1 MTETTK
7 TQTTK
12 SYSPCYCGCGFLAG
26 GKYKQGHDAKHVSNL
41 LQGIVEGRLYLA
53 QAQDTLPSWKLQA
66 KLAAAVTRRT
76 GLRCDECGAPASTDR
91 LLFHDEATGLATCDG
106 CQAAQADDTE
116 SATEVKIGRWWYQIE
131 SAIEDG
137 GQARVTYRTRTGETK
152 TALVDPDQTR

>member
-1 MTETTK
+1 MSSKNQQKAEFTK
-7 TQTTK
+7 
-12 SYSPCYCGCGFLAG
+12 CLCGCEQLVRGN
-26 GKYKQGHDAKHVSNL
+26 YKQGHDAKHVSNL
-41 LQGIVEGRLYLA
+41 LQGIVEGRLDLA

-66 KLAAAVTRRT
+66 KLATAVTRRT
-76 GLRCDECGAPASTDR
+76 R
-91 LLFHDEATGLATCDG
+91 
-106 CQAAQADDTE
+106 AQADDTE

>member
-1 MTETTK
+1 MSSKNHQKAGLTK
-7 TQTTK
+7 
-12 SYSPCYCGCGFLAG
+12 CLCGCEQLVRGN
-26 GKYKQGHDAKHVSNL
+26 YKQGHDAKHVSNL
-41 LQGIVEGRLYLA
+41 LQGIVEGRLDLA

-106 CQAAQADDTE
+106 CQAAQADDIE

>member
-1 MTETTK
+1 MSSKNHQKAELTK
-7 TQTTK
+7 
-12 SYSPCYCGCGFLAG
+12 CLCGCEQLVRGN
-26 GKYKQGHDAKHVSNL
+26 YKQGHDAKHVSNL
-41 LQGIVEGRLYLA
+41 LQGIVEGRLDLA

-76 GLRCDECGAPASTDR
+76 GL
-91 LLFHDEATGLATCDG
+91 TGPTR
-106 CQAAQADDTE
+106 AQADDIE

>member
-1 MTETTK
+1 MSSKNHAQKAELTK
-7 TQTTK
+7 
-12 SYSPCYCGCGFLAG
+12 CLCGCEQLVRGS
-26 GKYKQGHDAKHVSNL
+26 YKQGHDAKHVSNL
-41 LQGIVEGRLYLA
+41 LQGIVEGRLDLA

-76 GLRCDECGAPASTDR
+76 GLTGPTRC
-91 LLFHDEATGLATCDG
+91 
-106 CQAAQADDTE
+106 E